1 MKPAAVAPLEAAR
14 ADPWADLR
22 ALTAARIALGRSGA
36 SLPTREQLT
45 FGVDHALA
53 RDAVHAEL
61 EIDPLQ
67 AELEAMGW
75 PCQAVTS
82 AAPDRPSYL
91 MRPDLGRRLAPASAA
106 ALASLR
112 AGSAGVDLVFMLG
125 DGLSATAVQRHAS
138 PLLGHLVPRLP
149 AKTSL
154 GPVVIARQA
163 RVALG
168 DEVGERLGA
177 RLVVVLIGERPG
189 LSSPDS
195 LGAYLTWRPRVG
207 LTDADRNCVS
217 NIRPQGLDYPAAAQR
232 LAWLIERA
240 LSLGVSGIGLKEE
253 SPLGPPLA
261 RLDPPG

>member
-1 MKPAAVAPLEAAR
+1 MKPAAVAPLEAAC

-36 SLPTREQLT
+36 SLPTRELLA
-45 FGVDHALA
+45 FGADHALA
-53 RDAVHAEL
+53 RDAVRAEL
-61 EIDPLQ
+61 EIEPLQ
-67 AELEAMGW
+67 AELEALGW

-82 AAPDRPSYL
+82 AVPDRPSYL

-106 ALASLR
+106 ALESLR
-112 AGSAGVDLVFMLG
+112 AGSSGFDLVFVLG
-125 DGLSATAVQRHAS
+125 DGLSATAVQRHAR
-138 PLLGHLVPRLP
+138 PLLEHLVPCLP
-149 AKTSL
+149 AKTAL
-154 GPVVIARQA
+154 GPMVIARLA

-177 RLVVVLIGERPG
+177 RLVLVLIGERPG

-195 LGAYLTWRPRVG
+195 LGAYLTWKPRVG

-217 NIRPQGLDYPAAAQR
+217 NIRPRGLDYPAAGQR

-240 LSLGVSGIGLKEE
+240 QSLGLSGINLKEE
-253 SPLGPPLA
+253 SPLEPALA